1 MMLVQTCAQSAARQQ
16 PPRHQVLI
24 VDDDDT
30 TTDVLQTRLSRQ
42 GFGTLVAN
50 SGGRAL
56 ELAAQQQPDCILLD
70 LNLPDLD
77 GFEVCQRLVDAPITA
92 EIPVIIISG
101 LERPDVIRRS
111 RAAGCQFYLRKPY
124 DPNALLALIQRAIE
138 GNDAGE
144 LDE

>member
-1 MMLVQTCAQSAARQQ
+1 MAPWSPIR
-16 PPRHQVLI
+16 
-24 VDDDDT
+24 
-30 TTDVLQTRLSRQ
+30 
-42 GFGTLVAN
+42 
-50 SGGRAL
+50 GGRAL